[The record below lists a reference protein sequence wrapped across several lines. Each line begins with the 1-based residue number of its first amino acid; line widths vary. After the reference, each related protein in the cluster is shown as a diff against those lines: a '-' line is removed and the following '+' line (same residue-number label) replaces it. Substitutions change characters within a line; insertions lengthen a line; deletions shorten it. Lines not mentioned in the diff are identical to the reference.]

1 MHKRNFSLSTGSCL
15 NDDNYSII
23 AFDVKVDEASGDISL
38 LLPEPAELEELIG
51 TSRWMIRRDMTE
63 LPEGI
68 EIVGPDGKEVN
79 GKALGSA
86 VDGAGCSGV
95 SCGDTKLDW

>member
-1 MHKRNFSLSTGSCL
+1 MHKRNFSLESGTCL

-79 GKALGSA
+79 GKAVEST
-86 VDGAGCSGV
+86 VDSAGCSGV